1 LKLSVVILNYNVR
14 YFLHQCIVSVQRATK
29 NIEAEIIVI
38 DNASSDDSCNM
49 VKELFPK
56 VTLIENKENVG
67 FSKANNQAVKIAQ
80 GEYVCILNPD
90 TAVSENAF
98 EKCLGISESSKKIG
112 AIGVYLMD
120 GTGNFLPESK
130 RNIPTP
136 WVSLLKILGFTKKYY
151 ASKLSENATGSVSVL
166 VGAFMFLKRSVYNQV
181 GGFDEDYFMY
191 GEDIDLSYKIEK
203 ADYKNHYIGSTETLH
218 YKGESTQKDAAYLD
232 RFYGA
237 MQIFYKKH
245 FNSNPLLN
253 GLVNFGVSLAKKQK
267 GASSEKQKS
276 LAPKVEKA
284 IVLTE
289 NLHLLKSLSETLSI
303 PLSSSSKSIF
313 EEIELKNTLFI
324 FDVDY
329 MPYHQIFMVMKNFK
343 NQNNQFR
350 IRPPGCNFIIGSDKS
365 DEKGGVLVF

>member
-1 LKLSVVILNYNVR
+1 M
-14 YFLHQCIVSVQRATK
+14 HQCIVSVQRATK

-136 WVSLLKILGFTKKYY
+136 WVSLLKILGFTKKQVY
-151 ASKLSENATGSVSVL
+151 LMHGS
-166 VGAFMFLKRSVYNQV
+166 MLK
-181 GGFDEDYFMY
+181 
-191 GEDIDLSYKIEK
+191 K
-203 ADYKNHYIGSTETLH
+203 
-218 YKGESTQKDAAYLD
+218 
-232 RFYGA
+232 
-237 MQIFYKKH
+237 
-245 FNSNPLLN
+245 
-253 GLVNFGVSLAKKQK
+253 
-267 GASSEKQKS
+267 
-276 LAPKVEKA
+276 
-284 IVLTE
+284 
-289 NLHLLKSLSETLSI
+289 SET
-303 PLSSSSKSIF
+303 
-313 EEIELKNTLFI
+313 
-324 FDVDY
+324 
-329 MPYHQIFMVMKNFK
+329 
-343 NQNNQFR
+343 
-350 IRPPGCNFIIGSDKS
+350 IRPTK
-365 DEKGGVLVF
+365 